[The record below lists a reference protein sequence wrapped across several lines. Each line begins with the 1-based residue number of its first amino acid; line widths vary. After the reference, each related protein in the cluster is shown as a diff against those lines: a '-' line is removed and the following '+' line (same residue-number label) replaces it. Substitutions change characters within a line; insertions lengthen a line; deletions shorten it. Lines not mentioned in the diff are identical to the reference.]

1 MSRIFYLIFSLLPLL
16 AVGQTPFSPEE
27 RAYLFHTVKK
37 SPILNEEI
45 GSFFDYLGPEIRISA
60 DELNYDSIERIIVA
74 QPELLIIRTGEI
86 RKSEKGIIA
95 EAANKMAL
103 WELNKLILA
112 KSSDSASFSLFKDR
126 YHQLERLFLND
137 LPENALEAL
146 PGNTKQLKASF
157 LPLLNPHMFTNEKID
172 LLETFRFLDEE
183 ERFSTLKTLQSAI
196 HKYVADRTLNI
207 YTTLGGEQH
216 TFQNILLAAGDGVIL
231 PERFEEREKDEKN
244 RWNKGLPKAVGFFPY
259 SLEKKK
265 ATTENERTINTSNFE
280 VLSLSTPGENRLTRI
295 HFDVWGFNPK
305 RQMTVI
311 LEKNGMQYPLFGKLD
326 SRFLSPDSTYG
337 GEMTFKGMMDDFQEN
352 YIEVLEK
359 KIFGRRG
366 YDWAIRHF
374 TALRDQAEL
383 DLMKAE
389 YDYSVLHTKP
399 ITTKN
404 KATKAYKKKK
414 KAVRKGKV
422 VRKEGLVDPV
432 KNDGR
437 KEKRTKENEII
448 YLQGEIES
456 LNRQIKEYQ
465 IIRARGLALLEQYR
479 SQLFVYK
486 RWYGDNWSTFES
498 RDGVYTFSDGATFDI
513 KTQEFTFQPTAEK
526 EEFAVRVLPVPD
538 APDLNTTDE
547 VMLHINVIDGVP
559 NHDARIRLE
568 LNDHFEKGSFTALN
582 PLFNEAEDS
591 ASIVLFLKQLTD
603 KNHPLKVQADGHGI
617 GVWNGCRVAPSGTG
631 NNLFGNKEGT
641 SLETT
646 HLYVQL
652 EKETT
657 LMVESFVDGS
667 ELTEPAVKEE
677 LKAYVNKYALNKQQV
692 LTACRCAAVLK
703 QFKTEMC
710 TYAQRYLPADQ
721 YASVKAQI
729 EKKINKVNVNTG
741 AAAIPLGKF

>member
-1 MSRIFYLIFSLLPLL
+1 MSRIIYLVFSLFPLV
-16 AVGQTPFSPEE
+16 AVCQTPFSAEE

-45 GSFFDYLGPEIRISA
+45 GSFFDYVGPDIRISA
-60 DELNYDSIERIIVA
+60 AELNYDSIERIIVA
-74 QPELLIIRTGEI
+74 QPELLIIRAGEI
-86 RKSEKGIIA
+86 RKSEKGIVA

-112 KSSDSASFSLFKDR
+112 KNSDSAAFAPFKDR
-126 YHQLERLFLND
+126 YSQLEQLFINE
-137 LPENALEAL
+137 LPEHALEEL
-146 PGNTKQLKASF
+146 PGNSMQLKASL

-183 ERFSTLKTLQSAI
+183 ERFSTLKTLQAAI
-196 HKYVADRTLNI
+196 HKYVADRTLQI
-207 YTTLGGEQH
+207 YAMLGGEH
-216 TFQNILLAAGDGVIL
+216 RSFQNILLAAGDGVIY

-259 SLEKKK
+259 SLEKRK
-265 ATTENERTINTSNFE
+265 ATAENERTIKTSNFE
-280 VLSLSTPGENRLTRI
+280 VLSLSSTGENRLTRI

-311 LEKNGMQYPLFGKLD
+311 LEKNGIQYPLFGKLD
-326 SRFLSPDSTYG
+326 SRFLSPDSTFG
-337 GEMTFKGMMDDFQEN
+337 GEMTFKGMMDDLQEN

-366 YDWAIRHF
+366 YDWAIGHF

-404 KATKAYKKKK
+404 KATKAYKKRK
-414 KAVRKGKV
+414 KAERKGKV
-422 VRKEGLVDPV
+422 MRKEGLVDPV

-437 KEKRTKENEII
+437 KEKRTKENEIV
-448 YLQGEIES
+448 YLQGEIEA

-465 IIRARGLALLEQYR
+465 IIRAKGLALLEQYR

-486 RWYGDNWSTFES
+486 RWFGDNWSRYES

-513 KTQEFTFQPTAEK
+513 KTQEFTFQATPEK
-526 EEFAVRVLPVPD
+526 EEFAIRVLPVPD

-559 NHDARIRLE
+559 HHDARIRLE
-568 LNDHFEKGSFTALN
+568 MSDHFEKGNFAAKK
-582 PLFNEAEDS
+582 PLFTEEDS
-591 ASIVLFLKQLTD
+591 ASIILFLRHLTD
-603 KNHPLKVQADGHGI
+603 KKHPLMVQANGHGI
-617 GVWNGCRVAPSGTG
+617 GVWNGCRVAPSGMG
-631 NNLFGNKEGT
+631 NNVFVNTTGA

-657 LMVESFVDGS
+657 LLVESFVDGS
-667 ELTEPAVKEE
+667 EMNEPPLNAE
-677 LKAYVNKYALNKQQV
+677 LKAYAQKYVLSKQQM
-692 LTACRCAAVLK
+692 LTACRCAAVLN
-703 QFKTEMC
+703 QFKTEVC
-710 TYAQRYLPADQ
+710 AYAQRYLPAEQ
-721 YASVKAQI
+721 YASVKAQV
-729 EKKINKVNVNTG
+729 EKKIDKVKIRTG
-741 AAAIPLGKF
+741 SAAIPYGKF